1 MVSVEKG
8 RVGRQWIPGGR
19 QRWQIPGGARMG
31 DDAECGGKFRGGGG
45 EHGGRCGMRRS
56 GRMTA
61 VEDEDTTMAA
71 DRGRKKWL
79 SAGGGA
85 SLFYIYTPFSPR
97 SCNQS

>member
-45 EHGGRCGMRRS
+45 RAWGTMRNAAVGEDDGGGGRGH
-56 GRMTA
+56 
-61 VEDEDTTMAA
+61 DD
-71 DRGRKKWL
+71 
-79 SAGGGA
+79 GGGSWTKKVA
-85 SLFYIYTPFSPR
+85 ECWRGSVAVLYIHPL
-97 SCNQS
+97 